1 MNRKEFLQRAA
12 TVSLVVIAAP
22 LCGGCLSSCSSSPTA
37 PSNVDFSVDL
47 ATTAGQALQ
56 SVGGFLVRDG
66 VIVARTG
73 TNEFIAFQAAC
84 THEGG
89 TIQWLQ
95 ASNNFRCPLHGA
107 TFSKTGSVISGP
119 TYQALQSYHTSLT
132 GTVLRVFS

>member
-1 MNRKEFLQRAA
+1 MNRKEFLHQAA
-12 TVSLVVIAAP
+12 ALSLLTVIAP
-22 LCGGCLSSCSSSPTA
+22 LCGECLSSCSSSPTA

-47 ATTAGQALQ
+47 STTAGQALQ
-56 SVGGFLVRDG
+56 AVGGSLVRDG

-89 TIQWLQ
+89 TVQWSQ
-95 ASNNFRCPLHGA
+95 ANNNFRCPLHGA
-107 TFSKTGSVISGP
+107 TFSKSGSVTSGP
-119 TYQALQSYHTSLT
+119 AKQSLQSYQTSLT